1 MRHDDQDIGG
11 RQPDP
16 RRPDAL
22 VAAVPRVFRHAHR
35 LARPVH
41 RRRGAARHRPS
52 ARLHGSHP
60 AARCVRLRGRVQWV
74 PARGRPRGR
83 SARPAA
89 DARHGPG
96 PLRGRLVGRRPGHR
110 SGHTARRPSHPGAGR
125 RTGLPRDPGGRHDD
139 LRGRTR
145 AEPRARD
152 LGCVRRGRAGGRRAV
167 RRCAHPLP
175 RLVVGVLHQC
185 AAGGR
190 GAGSD
195 LRRGSAGPP
204 ARPDPSVRP
213 GRCADRDGRSHVG
226 GLVPGAG
233 PAARVDGRRGA
244 RPGGPRPGPR
254 LGVPRRSSG
263 EPTTR

>member
-16 RRPDAL
+16 RRTDAL

-175 RLVVGVLHQC
+175 RRIGY
-185 AAGGR
+185 R
-190 GAGSD
+190 RRRRSGA
-195 LRRGSAGPP
+195 
-204 ARPDPSVRP
+204 ARPTR
-213 GRCADRDGRSHVG
+213 A
-226 GLVPGAG
+226 
-233 PAARVDGRRGA
+233 PATSTGRRCGSRLPTASA
-244 RPGGPRPGPR
+244 RRCTR
-254 LGVPRRSSG
+254 SLSRSSS
-263 EPTTR
+263 RC